1 MFAHDVFPFDI
12 LCDLS
17 LVPVSGAEIN
27 KNLLLSVTNNLQ
39 LQDVYSIRGLT
50 HGTTYDL
57 KVANIK
63 YNSLSPHSGGEGP
76 AERERKEG
84 KLL

>member
-1 MFAHDVFPFDI
+1 M
-12 LCDLS
+12 
-17 LVPVSGAEIN
+17 
-27 KNLLLSVTNNLQ
+27 TNNLQ

-63 YNSLSPHSGGEGP
+63 YISLSPHCGGEGP
-76 AERERKEG
+76 EERESDSLMLIANLPTFEYNG
-84 KLL
+84 KLIHQPVFAVTAS